1 MRTIAHLS
9 DLHFGRDD
17 PRAVEALVQDL
28 HALSP
33 SLVAVSGD
41 LTQRARRSEFAR
53 ARDFLARLPFP
64 RVVVPGNHDVPLY
77 DVVRRFAAPLRRY
90 RAYVTDDLS
99 PVHEDEELVALGIS
113 TARSFTWKE
122 GRISYEQMEA
132 VRARLCGPGPRRL
145 HVLVAHHPFSP
156 PAAKPRER
164 LVGRV
169 EAALEAFAGCGLDV
183 VLTGHLHRVH
193 AGSLTSRGR
202 ALARPALTFHAG
214 SATSDRLRGEP
225 NSYNLLRAEGPR
237 LEAELRVFDGERFRA
252 LRSSRYVRTEAG
264 WVSEEA
270 RPSPE
275 AAPVVPA

>member
-9 DLHFGRDD
+9 DLHFGRED

-28 HALSP
+28 FAVGP

-53 ARDFLARLPFP
+53 ARDLLARLPFP
-64 RVVVPGNHDVPLY
+64 RLVVPGNHDVPLY

-90 RAYVTDDLS
+90 RAYVTEDLS
-99 PVHEDEELVALGIS
+99 PVHEDEELVVLGIS

-156 PAAKPRER
+156 PESRPRER

-193 AGSLTSRGR
+193 AGSLTARGR

-225 NSYNLLRAEGPR
+225 NSYNLLRAAGPR
-237 LEAELRVFDGERFRA
+237 LEAELRVFDGERFRS
-252 LRSSRYVRTEAG
+252 LRSARYVRTESG
-264 WVSEEA
+264 WISEDA
-270 RPSPE
+270 RP
-275 AAPVVPA
+275 APVAPA